1 MKIIEIKSEK
11 LFVLMFPQIYL
22 GIELVIFFLAKLFIV
37 QKVPLNVDKN
47 MKMGT

>member
-22 GIELVIFFLAKLFIV
+22 GIELVIFFGKIVYCAKSPF
-37 QKVPLNVDKN
+37 KC
-47 MKMGT
+47 